1 MYFFAP
7 LRLCGILCFLP
18 LDDLAAPETPCAHF
32 DAFCDAV
39 DFRSD
44 LDQIRP
50 EFAYCLV
57 IGMADS
63 AADHSFFPVNIALT

>member
-1 MYFFAP
+1 VALFV
-7 LRLCGILCFLP
+7 LLP

-32 DAFCDAV
+32 DAFRAAV
-39 DFRSD
+39 DFRPD
-44 LDQIRP
+44 LEQIRP

-63 AADHSFFPVNIALT
+63 AADHPSFSADIALT